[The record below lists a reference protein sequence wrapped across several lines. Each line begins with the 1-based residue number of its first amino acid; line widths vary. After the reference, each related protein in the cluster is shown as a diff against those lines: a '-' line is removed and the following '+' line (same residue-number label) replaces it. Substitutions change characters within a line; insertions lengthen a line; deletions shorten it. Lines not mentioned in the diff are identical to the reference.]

1 MDLWVELI
9 ANVGFPIAVAAWLLI
24 RIEPAIKQMN
34 ESLILL
40 TAYVKAQGKPNNADV
55 IEIRNRVKG
64 G

>member
-1 MDLWVELI
+1 MEPWVELV

-40 TAYVKAQGKPNNADV
+40 TAYVKTQGKLSHDDV
-55 IEIRNRVKG
+55 VEIKERVRAK
-64 G
+64 